1 MLRCVKE
8 VQEKLA
14 AIDLFKGKNA
24 SCGSFLKGYKMRIL
38 YFFIKEIIASYDHH
52 EQLNPKN

>member
-24 SCGSFLKGYKMRIL
+24 SCGSFLKGIL